1 MNKTLKM
8 LLLTLLLLSTTLTAK
23 TQAILKLDTLG
34 HTGMITDIVVT
45 KSGDIISASVDKTIR
60 VWSSQTGREKRKI
73 LGQIGSGSE
82 GMIYAIALTPD
93 ERYLAVGGFI
103 LGTGNDGSRAGTIR
117 IYNYQTG
124 KLLQLLKSHTNV
136 VKDLAFSKDGRF
148 LISGSADTT
157 AKIWSVEKDFQ
168 LQDTIKFHTNDVYG
182 VKIIQKDGRYF
193 ALTAGDDNKIA
204 LYDMQKR
211 RVIKSDSS
219 NYKLRYLATN
229 SSLQQIA
236 VCGMGKEI
244 DIYDFNLNLLKRIKS
259 ETVPSGLH
267 YSRDG
272 RFLIAG
278 TGGYPYNVNIYKTSQ
293 NYALYRTFKKHT
305 NLTMAVNFIERG
317 DRTVAVSG
325 GGTNYEIYIWDFS
338 HKTPKVLRKIVGV
351 GQSVLS
357 VGIQGDSVAWG
368 NVWTKP
374 NRQSKLQKSIN
385 LKTFSIQNSKLNI
398 QNFHRISIR
407 NGAFSLSHS
416 RGGDY
421 GLADA
426 ILNIKEN
433 GRLKAKI
440 VKTVIDG
447 FRHSCYGWYK
457 DYIVSGGGSGQLK
470 IYNKQGREIASLVG
484 HTGMIWSIA
493 VDGDRLVSGSSDQTI
508 KVWDLSKLKIDNGEW
523 RIDKKYVKDIM
534 KATKWTYNQVIENAN
549 SIEKVMYRSIY
560 LKPLDEDTIKIFM
573 EASKISK
580 EEAKDFILNNAE
592 LIVKHFYLPLYK
604 EPKSQKIYP
613 TLNIFVSKNN
623 EYVAWTKEGFF
634 TASKG
639 GAKYIGYHLNQG
651 ANKEARFV
659 SVDKLYNTFYRPDLV
674 QKALHGEDL
683 SRYAKDINIDK
694 ILGSGLAPK
703 VAILN
708 KVTTSKKRDMNL
720 KLQVCTIDNGGYNNL
735 TLYLNGMAID
745 VIGQDRALKL
755 KKRNRTRKD
764 CFTMD
769 KLISLTNGKNV
780 IGFKATNRVGNIE
793 SNLDEIVVNYKGR
806 STKRPNLYI
815 LSIGIDKYR
824 DGDLWLKYSKADA
837 VAFVKAIKKASKPLF
852 RHIYTY
858 ELLDRDVTKANI
870 LKTFKKIGAKT
881 SREDVFIF
889 YMAGHGITD
898 AKTGAYFYLPV
909 DFRYKNENSVR
920 KNGMSQNDF
929 KLALSKIQAMKS
941 LTILDTCNSGS
952 FAEAMAS
959 RGILQKTAIN
969 KLTRATGRATIV
981 ASSKDQVALEGYKGH
996 GVFTYTLIEALRGK
1010 GYGTDNKITIKE
1022 LDAYIED
1029 VLPDRT
1035 YKKWGYEQIP
1045 QSYISGNDF
1054 PIGVR

>member
-1 MNKTLKM
+1 MNQTLKTL
-8 LLLTLLLLSTTLTAK
+8 LLILLLLSTTLTAK

-34 HTGMITDIVVT
+34 HTGQIRDIVVT
-45 KSGDIISASVDKTIR
+45 ASGDIISASDDKTIR

-82 GMIYAIALTPD
+82 GKIFAIALSPN
-93 ERYLAVGGFI
+93 ERYLAVGGF
-103 LGTGNDGSRAGTIR
+103 LNNNGNYEYGTIR

-124 KLLQLLKSHTNV
+124 KLTQLLKSHTNV
-136 VKDLAFSKDGRF
+136 VIDLAFSKDGRF
-148 LISGSADTT
+148 LISGSFDTT
-157 AKIWSVEKDFQ
+157 AKIWSVEKDFG
-168 LQDTIKFHTNDVYG
+168 LQDTIKFHTKQVYA
-182 VKIIQKDGRYF
+182 VQIIQKDGRYF
-193 ALTAGDDNKIA
+193 ALTAGYDNKIA

-211 RVIKSDSS
+211 EVIKSDSS
-219 NYKLRYLATN
+219 NYKLASLATN

-236 VCGMGKEI
+236 VCGKGKEI
-244 DIYDFNLNLLKRIKS
+244 DIYDFSLHLLKRIKS
-259 ETVPSGLH
+259 ETVPKGLN

-278 TGGYPYNVNIYKTSQ
+278 TGAFPLNVNIYKTSE

-305 NLTMAVNFIERG
+305 NLTQVVNFIERG

-325 GGTNYEIYIWDFS
+325 GGDNSEIYIWDFS
-338 HKTPKVLRKIVGV
+338 HKTPKVLQKIVGV
-351 GQSVLS
+351 GQRVSS

-368 NVWTKP
+368 NISMKQI
-374 NRQSKLQKSIN
+374 NEHAKLQKSIN
-385 LKTFSIQNSKLNI
+385 LKTFSIQNLKSNM
-398 QNFHRISIR
+398 QHFHRISTT
-407 NGAFSLSHS
+407 NGNYTLSHS
-416 RGGDY
+416 KGGDY
-421 GLADA
+421 GYSSAV
-426 ILNIKEN
+426 LNIKEN

-440 VKTVIDG
+440 VKTSTDG
-447 FRHSCYGWYK
+447 LSHKCYGWYK
-457 DYIVSGGGSGQLK
+457 DYIVSGGSGGQLR

-484 HTGMIWSIA
+484 HTGTILSIA
-493 VDGDRLVSGSSDQTI
+493 VDGDRLVSGSDDQTI
-508 KVWDLSKLKIDNGEW
+508 KVWDLSKLRVGNGEL
-523 RIDKKYVKDIM
+523 RINEEIVKYIEKES
-534 KATKWTYNQVIENAN
+534 KWTRQEIIARADFLLKNNIN
-549 SIEKVMYRSIY
+549 IY
-560 LKPLDEDTIKIFM
+560 LP
-573 EASKISK
+573 
-580 EEAKDFILNNAE
+580 
-592 LIVKHFYLPLYK
+592 
-604 EPKSQKIYP
+604 PKSQKIYP

-659 SVDKLYNTFYRPDLV
+659 SVDKLYDTFYRPDLV

-764 CFTMD
+764 CFTMN

-806 STKRPNLYI
+806 STKKPNLYI
-815 LSIGIDKYR
+815 LSVGIDKYR

-837 VAFVKAIKKASKPLF
+837 VAFVKAIKKASNPLF
-852 RHIYTY
+852 KHIYTY

-920 KNGMSQNDF
+920 KSGMSQNDF

>member
-1 MNKTLKM
+1 MNQTIKM
-8 LLLTLLLLSTTLTAK
+8 LLLLLIIILFSSCMSPKPQINQQVQKQNITEPVS

-34 HTGMITDIVVT
+34 HTGLIRDIVVT
-45 KSGDIISASVDKTIR
+45 KSGDIISASDDKTIR

-73 LGQIGSGSE
+73 LGQVGSGGE
-82 GMIYAIALTPD
+82 GKIFAIALSPD
-93 ERYLAVGGFI
+93 ERYLAVGGF
-103 LGTGNDGSRAGTIR
+103 LASNNNFKYEYIR
-117 IYNYQTG
+117 VYNYQTG
-124 KLLQLLKSHTNV
+124 KLIQLLKSHTNV
-136 VKDLAFSKDGRF
+136 VVDLAFSKDGRY
-148 LISGSADTT
+148 LISGSGDKT

-168 LQDTIKFHTNDVYG
+168 LQDTIKFHTNDVYA
-182 VKIIQKDGRYF
+182 VKIIQKNGRYF
-193 ALTAGDDNKIA
+193 ALTAGYDNKIA

-219 NYKLRYLATN
+219 NYKLDYLAIN

-236 VCGMGKEI
+236 VCGFGKEI

-259 ETVPSGLH
+259 ETVPDGLH

-278 TGGYPYNVNIYKTSQ
+278 TAALPLNVNIYKTFQ
-293 NYALYRTFKKHT
+293 NYALYRTFKKHK

-325 GGTNYEIYIWDFS
+325 GGDNSEIYIWDFN

-351 GQSVLS
+351 GQSVWS
-357 VGIQGDSVAWG
+357 VGIEGDSVAWG
-368 NVWTKP
+368 NEARNIHNANSW
-374 NRQSKLQKSIN
+374 KLQKSIN
-385 LKTFSIQNSKLNI
+385 LKIFSIQNPKLNI
-398 QNFHRISIR
+398 HNFHRISTT
-407 NGAFSLSHS
+407 NGNYTLFHS
-416 RGGDY
+416 KGGDY
-421 GLADA
+421 RYSDA

-433 GRLKAKI
+433 GIIKAKI
-440 VKTVIDG
+440 VKHSYDG
-447 FRHSCYGWYK
+447 VDNRCYGWYK
-457 DYIVSGGGSGQLK
+457 DYIVSGGSSGQLK

-484 HTGMIWSIA
+484 HTGEILSIA
-493 VDGDRLVSGSSDQTI
+493 IDGNRLVSGSSDQTI
-508 KVWDLSKLKIDNGEW
+508 KVWDLSKLRVGNGELKVNKYHLNKEIRKQKLTKKLIIQKVKIDNNL
-523 RIDKKYVKDIM
+523 
-534 KATKWTYNQVIENAN
+534 YN
-549 SIEKVMYRSIY
+549 YIY
-560 LKPLDEDTIKIFM
+560 E
-573 EASKISK
+573 
-580 EEAKDFILNNAE
+580 
-592 LIVKHFYLPLYK
+592 
-604 EPKSQKIYP
+604 SQKIYP

-683 SRYAKDINIDK
+683 SRYVKDINIDK

-708 KVTTSKKRDMNL
+708 KVTISKKRDMNL

-806 STKRPNLYI
+806 STKKPNLYI

-837 VAFVKAIKKASKPLF
+837 VAFVKAIKKASNPLF
-852 RHIYTY
+852 KHIYTY